1 MAMCYG
7 PRWTYAAPAAGG
19 MIFLYSGRS
28 VRLNSSGNNLN
39 QTREDA
45 LKYITVIV
53 CAAMIAG
60 TAHASPLQA
69 KITETYVGCPK
80 PEDVR
85 HLGQLLDKKEG
96 FAATV
101 YALDHCPVILK
112 AGTKVLIEKNGV
124 GEFGEAECVRP
135 EDQTTCV
142 WTFADV
148 VGAAQ

>member
-1 MAMCYG
+1 M
-7 PRWTYAAPAAGG
+7 R
-19 MIFLYSGRS
+19 RKH
-28 VRLNSSGNNLN
+28 LN
-39 QTREDA
+39 QTTEDA

-60 TAHASPLQA
+60 TAHAIPLQA
-69 KITETYVGCPK
+69 KITATFVGCPK

-112 AGTKVLIEKNGV
+112 AGTKVFIEKNGA
-124 GEFGEAECVRP
+124 GPFGEAECVRP

-148 VGAAQ
+148 VRGELP